1 MTQRYTSARP
11 SLGSAIVGLLVF
23 ALIIYGLVRV
33 AAFTVNTLVSG
44 LPIFFGIGL
53 IIAAVAY
60 YVDKRVPTDFV
71 NWIGKTFTTNPFK
84 GLVIGAATVVFAP
97 FVAFYLLAK
106 ALLLKKVKSAVGD
119 FQQRASEQMRDQ
131 YGMGGAPIGD
141 DDSGFTEVK
150 QDDGLVIRIPKEE

>member
-1 MTQRYTSARP
+1 MTQHQYSARP

-23 ALIIYGLVRV
+23 SLFVYVLFRV
-33 AAFTVNTLVSG
+33 AAFTVSTLVSG

-53 IIAAVAY
+53 IVAAAAY

-71 NWIGKTFTTNPFK
+71 NWLGKTFTSNPLK

-119 FQQRASEQMRDQ
+119 FQQRAADQMRDQ
-131 YGMGGAPIGD
+131 YGGGAAIGV
-141 DDSGFTEVK
+141 DDSDFTEVK
-150 QDDGLVIRIPKEE
+150 KDDGLVIRIPKEE

>member
-1 MTQRYTSARP
+1 MNQHQYSARP

-23 ALIIYGLVRV
+23 ALIVYGLFRV

-53 IIAAVAY
+53 VIAAVAY

-71 NWIGKTFTTNPFK
+71 NWLGKTFTANPFK

-97 FVAFYLLAK
+97 IVAFYLLAK

-119 FQQRASEQMRDQ
+119 MQQRAADHMREQQ
-131 YGMGGAPIGD
+131 GGSSIGI
-141 DDSGFTEVK
+141 DDSDFTEVK
-150 QDDGLVIRIPKEE
+150 RDDGLVIRIPREE